1 MLGKESVSMFWG
13 HIKWGQSVTVQA
25 RMWVCKFPSGS
36 HHWGQETALES
47 GADNSCSQREE
58 EEMAAPF
65 LTYSSLL
72 CSLSLSLLTLAVYPR

>member
-1 MLGKESVSMFWG
+1 MLGKGSISVFWG

-36 HHWGQETALES
+36 HHWGQETALGS
-47 GADNSCSQREE
+47 GRDNSCSQREE

-65 LTYSSLL
+65 SNILFPFVFALAESSYSG
-72 CSLSLSLLTLAVYPR
+72 CLS